1 MSKVSNIEEAFPRG
15 LLRPELFI
23 GVLSAVSAQ
32 VVRFNLN
39 EAGSPSGAHFLGG
52 RYGKGEVGEFI
63 LIEGQVNLLLGRVVE
78 IHLPDSER
86 HSVGIS
92 HSKVKD
98 LDAVGTI
105 QLLGSVAMDTLRV
118 TAGVESY
125 PRLGDRV
132 YAAPHNF
139 VADLP
144 SLMEPEDSPES
155 KILLKLG
162 SIDVA
167 LESTVSIRPEKLF
180 GRHCAIL
187 GTTGGG
193 KSWTTARIIE
203 ECLKYK
209 SKIILLDATGEY
221 RGFSGPYVTHFHLA
235 DPVNKA
241 ASSQPCDLPPTCFV
255 ESDFISLFEP
265 AGKVQGPKMRA
276 AIRSLRLAKLVPSI
290 ATNGIIKKI
299 DQSKL
304 AVNAEEQKSGV
315 SEKLDDPSQEF
326 DVTKLATQIEQE
338 CVWPDG
344 KNWTTKQADTSKW
357 GGETGDF
364 SHCLSLVS
372 RINAILNSRS
382 FECVFRRAGTALTEA
397 IEAFVSDKNRLLRI
411 CLSGVA
417 HEFKAREIVANVIG
431 RYLLNM
437 ARKGSFQ
444 ASPIVVVVDEAH
456 NFLGRQ
462 IGGEDAIAKLDAF
475 ELIAKE
481 GRKFGLNI
489 CLTTQRPRDITE
501 GVLSQMGT
509 LVVHRLT
516 NDRDREVVERACG
529 EIDRSASSFLPNLQP
544 GEAAIIGADF
554 PIPLTIQISP
564 PEARPKSEGPNYQKC
579 WLPSSIADDVPD
591 ELDSI
596 VATTVASLLNIE
608 DIISLIDQTHAG
620 EWTAD
625 DYDIVNSEFK
635 GGTWVISVTFSFYGK
650 QAQYEPWRGDTIS
663 GSCVLTID
671 EENRVSISDLDAS
684 LNIVDEP
691 NQDD

>member
-1 MSKVSNIEEAFPRG
+1 MSRSSEIEEAFPRG

-23 GVLSAVSAQ
+23 GVLSSVSAQ
-32 VVRFNLN
+32 AVRFNLN
-39 EAGSPSGAHFLGG
+39 DAGSPSGAHFLGG
-52 RYGKGEVGEFI
+52 RYGKGEVGEFV
-63 LIEGQVNLLLGRVVE
+63 LIEGQINLLLGRVVE
-78 IHLPDSER
+78 IHLPESER
-86 HSVGIS
+86 RSVDTS
-92 HSKVKD
+92 HSKIMD

-105 QLLGSVAMDTLRV
+105 QLLGSVAMDSLRV

-144 SLMEPEDSPES
+144 SLMEPEGSPES
-155 KILLKLG
+155 TVLLKLG

-167 LESTVSIRPEKLF
+167 LESAVSIRPEKLF

-203 ECLKYK
+203 ECLKHK

-221 RGFSGPYVTHFHLA
+221 RGFSGPFVTHFHLGS
-235 DPVNKA
+235 PVNMA
-241 ASSQPCDLPPTCFV
+241 ADSQARSLPPTCFV
-255 ESDFISLFEP
+255 ESDFIALFEP

-276 AIRSLRLAKLVPSI
+276 AMRSLRLAKLVPGI

-299 DQSKL
+299 DQSKVPVI
-304 AVNAEEQKSGV
+304 AAEQQAGV
-315 SEKLDDPSQEF
+315 TARLDDPRQEF
-326 DVTKLATQIEQE
+326 DVAQLIAQIEQE
-338 CVWPDG
+338 CVHPDG
-344 KNWTTKQADTSKW
+344 FAPYPAPKGTKDTTKW
-357 GGETGDF
+357 GGDSGEV
-364 SHCLSLVS
+364 SYCLSLMS
-372 RINAILNSRS
+372 RISAVLTSPS
-382 FECVFRRAGTALTEA
+382 FGCVFKSVDPALTVTIGE
-397 IEAFVSDKNRLLRI
+397 FVANDKRLLRI

-417 HEFKAREIVANVIG
+417 YEFKAREIVANVIG
-431 RYLLNM
+431 RHLLNM
-437 ARKGSFQ
+437 ARAGAFS
-444 ASPIVVVVDEAH
+444 ASPVVVVVDEAH

-462 IGGEDAIAKLDAF
+462 IGGEDAVARLDAF

-529 EIDRSASSFLPNLQP
+529 EIDRSASSFLPNLKP

-554 PIPLTIQISP
+554 PIPLTIQIFP
-564 PEARPKSEGPNYQKC
+564 PEAQPKSDGPNYQKC
-579 WLPSSIADDVPD
+579 WQ
-591 ELDSI
+591 LDQP
-596 VATTVASLLNIE
+596 A
-608 DIISLIDQTHAG
+608 
-620 EWTAD
+620 
-625 DYDIVNSEFK
+625 
-635 GGTWVISVTFSFYGK
+635 
-650 QAQYEPWRGDTIS
+650 P
-663 GSCVLTID
+663 
-671 EENRVSISDLDAS
+671 
-684 LNIVDEP
+684 
-691 NQDD
+691 

>member
-1 MSKVSNIEEAFPRG
+1 MTSSHIEEAFPRG

-23 GVLSAVSAQ
+23 GVLSSVSAQ
-32 VVRFNLN
+32 SVRFNLYD
-39 EAGSPSGAHFLGG
+39 AGSPSGAHFLGG
-52 RYGKGEVGEFI
+52 RYGKGEVGEFV
-63 LIEGQVNLLLGRVVE
+63 LIEGQTSLLLGRVVE
-78 IHLPDSER
+78 IHLPESER
-86 HSVGIS
+86 RSVDAS
-92 HSKVKD
+92 HSKTLD

-105 QLLGSVAMDTLRV
+105 QLLGSVAMDSLRV

-144 SLMEPEDSPES
+144 SLMEQEGKPANEV
-155 KILLKLG
+155 LLNLG

-209 SKIILLDATGEY
+209 AKIILLDATGEY
-221 RGFSGPYVTHFHLA
+221 RGFSGEYVSHFHLGN
-235 DPVNKA
+235 PVNSA
-241 ASSQPCDLPPTCFV
+241 VESQARALPATCFV
-255 ESDFISLFEP
+255 ESDFIALFEP

-276 AIRSLRLAKLVPSI
+276 AMRSLRLAKLAPTA

-299 DQSKL
+299 DQPKATSS
-304 AVNAEEQKSGV
+304 AEEQKPGV
-315 SEKLDDPSQEF
+315 SEKLDDPRQEF
-326 DVTKLATQIEQE
+326 DVQKLAAQIEQE

-344 KNWTTKQADTSKW
+344 KNWTTKQSDPSKW
-357 GGETGDF
+357 GGESGDF
-364 SHCLSLVS
+364 SYCLSLIS
-372 RINAILNSRS
+372 RINAVLTSQS
-382 FECVFRRAGTALTEA
+382 FACVFKSSDPALTTT
-397 IEAFVSDKNRLLRI
+397 IDDFVSNEMRLLRI

-417 HEFKAREIVANVIG
+417 YEFKAREIVANVIG
-431 RYLLNM
+431 RHLLNM
-437 ARKGSFQ
+437 ARRGAFES
-444 ASPIVVVVDEAH
+444 SPVVVIVDEAH

-462 IGGEDAIAKLDAF
+462 IGGEDAVARLDAF

-529 EIDRSASSFLPNLQP
+529 EIDRSASSFLPNLKP

-554 PIPLTIQISP
+554 PIPLTIQIFP
-564 PEARPKSEGPNYQKC
+564 PEAQPKSDGPNYQKC
-579 WLPSSIADDVPD
+579 WQ
-591 ELDSI
+591 I
-596 VATTVASLLNIE
+596 V
-608 DIISLIDQTHAG
+608 
-620 EWTAD
+620 
-625 DYDIVNSEFK
+625 
-635 GGTWVISVTFSFYGK
+635 
-650 QAQYEPWRGDTIS
+650 
-663 GSCVLTID
+663 
-671 EENRVSISDLDAS
+671 
-684 LNIVDEP
+684 
-691 NQDD
+691 